1 MGLQTAKKSMSMFFC
16 KNAFSQKSVQNYE
29 KNSKYARKIAAFRA
43 FERKL
48 SGNSYFFEEKSNLT
62 PLQIVSITM
71 LFHLGFKTLKP
82 PLQLLDGLTL
92 EAIGCLQLPNTLRY
106 TALVPS
112 KGFRTEVGLTFLRA
126 CPIFFVTSCF
136 DAFRFGL
143 AVQRIARTM
152 RDKNEHHLPNR
163 LQSYKMSVQLLWTD
177 FGKMKKNIFFAPNSP
192 FWSNF
197 LSESGV
203 IDPRNDLLREFFA
216 PNVQIQLILAL

>member
-1 MGLQTAKKSMSMFFC
+1 
-16 KNAFSQKSVQNYE
+16 
-29 KNSKYARKIAAFRA
+29 
-43 FERKL
+43 
-48 SGNSYFFEEKSNLT
+48 
-62 PLQIVSITM
+62 M

-82 PLQLLDGLTL
+82 LLQLLNRLTL
-92 EAIGCLQLPNTLRY
+92 EAVGCLQFPNTLRY

-177 FGKMKKNIFFAPNSP
+177 FGKMQKKYLFSP
-192 FWSNF
+192 K
-197 LSESGV
+197 
-203 IDPRNDLLREFFA
+203 
-216 PNVQIQLILAL
+216 

>member
-1 MGLQTAKKSMSMFFC
+1 M
-16 KNAFSQKSVQNYE
+16 QNYE

-216 PNVQIQLILAL
+216 PNVQIQLMFAL

>member
-1 MGLQTAKKSMSMFFC
+1 
-16 KNAFSQKSVQNYE
+16 
-29 KNSKYARKIAAFRA
+29 
-43 FERKL
+43 
-48 SGNSYFFEEKSNLT
+48 
-62 PLQIVSITM
+62 M
-71 LFHLGFKTLKP
+71 LFHLGFKVLKP

-163 LQSYKMSVQLLWTD
+163 LQSYKMIVQLLWTD

-203 IDPRNDLLREFFA
+203 IDTRNDLLRELFA

>member
-1 MGLQTAKKSMSMFFC
+1 
-16 KNAFSQKSVQNYE
+16 
-29 KNSKYARKIAAFRA
+29 
-43 FERKL
+43 
-48 SGNSYFFEEKSNLT
+48 
-62 PLQIVSITM
+62 M
-71 LFHLGFKTLKP
+71 LIYLGFKVLKP
-82 PLQLLDGLTL
+82 LLQLLDGLTL
-92 EAIGCLQLPNTLRY
+92 EAVGCLQLPNTLRY

-112 KGFRTEVGLTFLRA
+112 KGFRTEVGVTFLRA

-177 FGKMKKNIFFAPNSP
+177 FGKMKKNIFFAQNSP

-203 IDPRNDLLREFFA
+203 IDTRNDLLREFFA
-216 PNVQIQLILAL
+216 PNVQSIEGIRAICAVFEKIFFGLRKFLAGLVFVEAISSVYDAGRLNCEQQIIVVLTVKKWHQSLLSLEGLVD

>member
-1 MGLQTAKKSMSMFFC
+1 
-16 KNAFSQKSVQNYE
+16 
-29 KNSKYARKIAAFRA
+29 
-43 FERKL
+43 
-48 SGNSYFFEEKSNLT
+48 
-62 PLQIVSITM
+62 M
-71 LFHLGFKTLKP
+71 LFYLGFKVLKP
-82 PLQLLDGLTL
+82 LLQLLNRLTL
-92 EAIGCLQLPNTLRY
+92 EAVGCLQLPNTLRD

-112 KGFRTEVGLTFLRA
+112 EGFRTEVGLTFLRA

-177 FGKMKKNIFFAPNSP
+177 FEKMQKKYFFAKNSP
-192 FWSNF
+192 FWSKF

-203 IDPRNDLLREFFA
+203 IDTRNDLLREFFA
-216 PNVQIQLILAL
+216 PNVQGIKGIRAIGTVFEEVFFGLGKLLAGLVLVEAVASVQDSGRLNGED

>member
-1 MGLQTAKKSMSMFFC
+1 
-16 KNAFSQKSVQNYE
+16 
-29 KNSKYARKIAAFRA
+29 
-43 FERKL
+43 
-48 SGNSYFFEEKSNLT
+48 
-62 PLQIVSITM
+62 M
-71 LFHLGFKTLKP
+71 LIYLGFKVLKP

-92 EAIGCLQLPNTLRY
+92 EAIGCLQLPNTLRD

-112 KGFRTEVGLTFLRA
+112 KGFRTEVGLTHLRA

-177 FGKMKKNIFFAPNSP
+177 FEKVQKNYIFHGNRAFSGRKLPN
-192 FWSNF
+192 
-197 LSESGV
+197 SGV
-203 IDPRNDLLREFFA
+203 IDARNDLLRELFA
-216 PNVQIQLILAL
+216 ANIQGIKSVRAVGTVFEEVFLGLGKLLAGLVFVEAVAPVQNSGRLNGED

>member
-1 MGLQTAKKSMSMFFC
+1 M
-16 KNAFSQKSVQNYE
+16 QNYE

-82 PLQLLDGLTL
+82 LLQLLNRLTL
-92 EAIGCLQLPNTLRY
+92 EAVGCLQLPNTLRY

-112 KGFRTEVGLTFLRA
+112 KGFRTEVGLTLLRA

-177 FGKMKKNIFFAPNSP
+177 FGKMQKNIFFAPNSP

-197 LSESGV
+197 LIQTRS
-203 IDPRNDLLREFFA
+203 NLRSK
-216 PNVQIQLILAL
+216 

>member
-1 MGLQTAKKSMSMFFC
+1 
-16 KNAFSQKSVQNYE
+16 
-29 KNSKYARKIAAFRA
+29 
-43 FERKL
+43 
-48 SGNSYFFEEKSNLT
+48 
-62 PLQIVSITM
+62 M
-71 LFHLGFKTLKP
+71 LFYLGFKTLKP
-82 PLQLLDGLTL
+82 LLQLLDGLTL
-92 EAIGCLQLPNTLRY
+92 EAVGCLQLPNTLRY

-203 IDPRNDLLREFFA
+203 IDTRNDLLREFFA
-216 PNVQIQLILAL
+216 PNVQGIKGIRAIGTVFEEVFFGLGKLLAGLVFVESVAPVQNPGRLNGED